1 MNNFVLSLALTTHL
15 GFDGN
20 PEAIHPHIQYKM
32 DDKIAGLFVNSEN
45 SVSAYY
51 GFKKDYGKN
60 SIDFSLVTGYDAEP
74 LLPYIRISRKVHP
87 NLSLFATP
95 ALELYDTGREVE
107 RNVGV
112 VIGLEFKN

>member
-1 MNNFVLSLALTTHL
+1 MNNFILSLALTTHL

-20 PEAIHPHIQYKM
+20 PEAIHPHLQYVK

-51 GFKKDYGKN
+51 GFKKTYGKN

-74 LLPYIRISRKVHP
+74 LLPYIRI
-87 NLSLFATP
+87 NLAVNTNFSLFVTP
-95 ALELYDTGREVE
+95 AVELYDTGTEVE
-107 RNVGV
+107 RNIGV